1 VPRYGWR
8 RTCWDCPKRP
18 GMNHP
23 EAVSAEQRRSRPAVL
38 AGVGGGLVGATC
50 CIGPAVGFASGA
62 GAGSFLLAMG
72 RYRPLLFVI
81 GGLISLAI
89 AAALV
94 RRKRASCPTSQDY
107 RRLRGDWITAALVAF
122 ALTYGFGR
130 FVVAP
135 LVERL

>member
-1 VPRYGWR
+1 MER
-8 RTCWDCPKRP
+8 
-18 GMNHP
+18 
-23 EAVSAEQRRSRPAVL
+23 RRSRPAVL

-50 CIGPAVGFASGA
+50 CIGPAVGIASGA
-62 GAGSFLLAMG
+62 GAGSFLIAMG
-72 RYRPLLFVI
+72 RYRPVLFVI
-81 GGLISLAI
+81 GGLVSLAI

-94 RRKRASCPTSQDY
+94 RRRRASCATGREY
-107 RRLRGDWITAALVAF
+107 RGLRGDWFTAALVAF